1 MVVRYNN
8 RGYELLMRHL
18 EGMMAVFK
26 VTSISFQKDIK
37 HHAVATEHIPEL
49 ILNNFDS
56 KVGVKVGRLLASL
69 FLKIR
74 SLREEE
80 SLHSTI
86 KEISYFSGI
95 IDTFLLKATR
105 ESTCKKSVQDLL
117 CKSRKFTLELR
128 KKLEDYSFKQKITC
142 MSKEK
147 LFTYDFKC
155 FCFLFTFLI
164 KAKLIV
170 P

>member
-1 MVVRYNN
+1 
-8 RGYELLMRHL
+8 MRL
-18 EGMMAVFK
+18 
-26 VTSISFQKDIK
+26 SISLNLYSTILTPKSVSRL
-37 HHAVATEHIPEL
+37 AVCLHR
-49 ILNNFDS
+49 S
-56 KVGVKVGRLLASL
+56 S
-69 FLKIR
+69 LKIR